1 MTQSYNIF
9 KRFEQSIGVYMVIRE
24 EVLDELLGSKEVK
37 TQDDLFGKDGILKQL
52 SKQLMERLLE
62 AEMINHLG
70 YAKHAIEGHNGG
82 NSRNGKTKKTVKT
95 GNGDIEIA
103 VPRDR
108 ESEFEPIL
116 IEKRKSHLKGLD
128 DQILSLYAKGMTVR
142 DIHDHLSELYGT
154 EISRDLISTITD
166 AVLEDVTEWRNRPL
180 DKIYPIVFIDGF
192 VSKCRLDGAVSNRTV
207 YVIYGINID
216 GQKEVL
222 GLTLGENEGSK
233 FWLQVLTELKNRGL
247 EDIFILC
254 ADGLKGLADS
264 VEAAFPKTIF
274 QTCIVH
280 QVRNSL
286 NYVPYNEKK
295 AVAAD
300 LKKIYGSSTID
311 TAKQALDDFELAW
324 GDKYP
329 VIVKSWRSNWEKIT
343 PFMQFPAEIRKV
355 IYTTNIV
362 ESLNNTLRKSVRN
375 RGHFPTEDA
384 LMKVLYLAIKGV
396 TKKWTMP
403 IRDWKLALNRF
414 AIMFPGRFPEKMM
427 A

>member
-1 MTQSYNIF
+1 
-9 KRFEQSIGVYMVIRE
+9 MVIRE

-62 AEMINHLG
+62 AEMTNHLG
-70 YAKHAIEGHNGG
+70 YAKHAIEGHNSG

-116 IEKRKSHLKGLD
+116 VEKRQSHLKGLD

-166 AVLEDVTEWRNRPL
+166 AVLEDVAEWRGRPL

-192 VSKCRLDGAVSNRTV
+192 VAKCRLDGAVSNRTV
-207 YVIYGINID
+207 YVVYGINLE
-216 GQKEVL
+216 GQKDVI
-222 GLTLGENEGSK
+222 GLYLGENEGSK
-233 FWLQVLTELKNRGL
+233 FWLQVLTELRNRGL
-247 EDIFILC
+247 DDIFILC
-254 ADGLKGLADS
+254 ADGLKGLSEA
-264 VEAAFPKTIF
+264 VETAFPKALF

-280 QVRNSL
+280 MVRHSL
-286 NYVPYNEKK
+286 SYVPYNEKK

-300 LKKIYGSSTID
+300 LKKIYESSTED
-311 TAKQALDDFELAW
+311 LAKQALDDFELTW
-324 GDKYP
+324 GDKYKI
-329 VIVKSWRSNWEKIT
+329 IVKSWRNNWEKIT
-343 PFMQFPAEIRKV
+343 PFMQFPLEIRKV

-396 TKKWTMP
+396 SKKWTMP
-403 IRDWKLALNRF
+403 VRDWKAALNRF
-414 AIMFPGRFPEKMM
+414 AIMFPERFPEKLTN
-427 A
+427 

>member
-1 MTQSYNIF
+1 
-9 KRFEQSIGVYMVIRE
+9 MVIRE

-62 AEMINHLG
+62 AEMTNHLG
-70 YAKHAIEGHNGG
+70 YAKHAIEGHNSG

-95 GNGDIEIA
+95 GNGDIEIT

-192 VSKCRLDGAVSNRTV
+192 VSKCRLDGAVNNRTV
-207 YVIYGINID
+207 YVIYGVNID

-254 ADGLKGLADS
+254 ADGLKGLSDS
-264 VEAAFPKTIF
+264 VEAAFPKAIF

-300 LKKIYGSSTID
+300 LKKIYASNTSD
-311 TAKQALDDFELAW
+311 AAKQALDDFELTW

-329 VIVKSWRSNWEKIT
+329 IIVKSWRSNWERIT

-396 TKKWTMP
+396 SKKWTLP
-403 IRDWKLALNRF
+403 IRDWKLAINRF
-414 AIMFPGRFPEKMM
+414 AIMFPGRFPEKLTT
-427 A
+427 

>member
-1 MTQSYNIF
+1 MAVIKN
-9 KRFEQSIGVYMVIRE
+9 IGVDMVIRE
-24 EVLDELLGSKEVK
+24 EVLDELLGSREVK
-37 TQDDLFGKDGILKQL
+37 TQDDLFGKEGILKQL
-52 SKQLMERLLE
+52 SKRLMERLLE
-62 AEMINHLG
+62 AEMTNHLG
-70 YAKHAIEGHNGG
+70 YNRHAIEGRNSG
-82 NSRNGKTKKTVKT
+82 NSRNGKTKKIVKT

-108 ESEFEPIL
+108 KSEFEPVL
-116 IEKRKSHLKGLD
+116 VEKRKSHLKGLD
-128 DQILSLYAKGMTVR
+128 DQILSLYSKGMTVR
-142 DIHDHLSELYGT
+142 DIHEHLSELYGT

-166 AVLEDVTEWRNRPL
+166 AVLEDVIDWRNRPL
-180 DKIYPIVFIDGF
+180 DKVYPIVFIDGF
-192 VSKCRLDGAVSNRTV
+192 VSKCRLDGVVNNRTV
-207 YVIYGINID
+207 YVVYGININ
-216 GQKEVL
+216 GQKDVL
-222 GLTLGENEGSK
+222 GLTLGESEGSK
-233 FWLQVLTELKNRGL
+233 FWLQVLTELKNRGV

-254 ADGLKGLADS
+254 ADGLKGLPEA
-264 VEAAFPKTIF
+264 VEAAFPKAIF

-295 AVAAD
+295 AVARD
-300 LKKIYGSSTID
+300 LKKIYGSSTVEL
-311 TAKQALDDFELAW
+311 AEQALDDFELTW

-329 VIVKSWRSNWEKIT
+329 VIIRSWRNNWEKIT
-343 PFMQFPAEIRKV
+343 PFMQFPQEIRKV

-396 TKKWTMP
+396 SKKWTMP

-414 AIMFPGRFPEKMM
+414 AIMFPERFSEKLI